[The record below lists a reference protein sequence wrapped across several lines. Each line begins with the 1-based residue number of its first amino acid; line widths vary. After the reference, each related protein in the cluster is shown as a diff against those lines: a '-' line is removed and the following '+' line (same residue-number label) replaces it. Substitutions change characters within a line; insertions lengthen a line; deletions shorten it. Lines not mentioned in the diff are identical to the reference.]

1 MKVSK
6 ETIVRTVVLFVALL
20 NTVLNAC
27 GKNPL
32 PFSDDEVYT
41 GVSAV
46 VATVAAVWAWWK
58 NNSFTAAAVKAD
70 EVFSVSNTLPTS
82 SATCASLKERARSLI
97 PSTTVPM
104 PTVA

>member
-41 GVSAV
+41 GASAV

-70 EVFSVSNTLPTS
+70 EV
-82 SATCASLKERARSLI
+82 LKIEKAEGG
-97 PSTTVPM
+97 TEDEGEQ
-104 PTVA
+104 

>member
-70 EVFSVSNTLPTS
+70 DV
-82 SATCASLKERARSLI
+82 LKIEKAEG
-97 PSTTVPM
+97 STEDEGEQ
-104 PTVA
+104 

>member
-6 ETIVRTVVLFVALL
+6 ETIVRTVVLFVSLL

-70 EVFSVSNTLPTS
+70 EV
-82 SATCASLKERARSLI
+82 LKIEKAEGG
-97 PSTTVPM
+97 TEDEGEQ
-104 PTVA
+104 

>member
-58 NNSFTAAAVKAD
+58 NNSFTSAAVKAD
-70 EVFSVSNTLPTS
+70 EV
-82 SATCASLKERARSLI
+82 LKIEKAEGG
-97 PSTTVPM
+97 TEDEGEQ
-104 PTVA
+104 

>member
-6 ETIVRTVVLFVALL
+6 ETIVRTAVLFVALL

-32 PFSDDEVYT
+32 PFSDDEVYA

-70 EVFSVSNTLPTS
+70 EV
-82 SATCASLKERARSLI
+82 LKIEKAEGG
-97 PSTTVPM
+97 TENEGEQ
-104 PTVA
+104 

>member
-6 ETIVRTVVLFVALL
+6 ETIARTVVLFVALL

-46 VATVAAVWAWWK
+46 VATVAAIWAWWK
-58 NNSFTAAAVKAD
+58 NNSFTSAAVKAD
-70 EVFSVSNTLPTS
+70 EV
-82 SATCASLKERARSLI
+82 LKIEKAEGG
-97 PSTTVPM
+97 TEDEGEQ
-104 PTVA
+104 

>member
-6 ETIVRTVVLFVALL
+6 KTIVRTVVLFVALL

-58 NNSFTAAAVKAD
+58 NNSFTSAAVKAD
-70 EVFSVSNTLPTS
+70 EV
-82 SATCASLKERARSLI
+82 LKIEKAEGG
-97 PSTTVPM
+97 TEDEGEQ
-104 PTVA
+104 

>member
-6 ETIVRTVVLFVALL
+6 ETIARTVVLFVALL

-70 EVFSVSNTLPTS
+70 EV
-82 SATCASLKERARSLI
+82 LKIEKAEGG
-97 PSTTVPM
+97 TEDEGEQ
-104 PTVA
+104 

>member
-70 EVFSVSNTLPTS
+70 EV
-82 SATCASLKERARSLI
+82 LKIEKAEG
-97 PSTTVPM
+97 STEDEGEQ
-104 PTVA
+104 

>member
-6 ETIVRTVVLFVALL
+6 ETIVRAVVLFVALL

-70 EVFSVSNTLPTS
+70 EV
-82 SATCASLKERARSLI
+82 LKIEKAEGG
-97 PSTTVPM
+97 TEDEGEQ
-104 PTVA
+104 

>member
-70 EVFSVSNTLPTS
+70 EI
-82 SATCASLKERARSLI
+82 LKIEKAEGG
-97 PSTTVPM
+97 TEDEGEQ
-104 PTVA
+104 

>member
-58 NNSFTAAAVKAD
+58 NNSFTASAVKAD
-70 EVFSVSNTLPTS
+70 EV
-82 SATCASLKERARSLI
+82 LKIEKAEGG
-97 PSTTVPM
+97 TEDEGEQ
-104 PTVA
+104 

>member
-6 ETIVRTVVLFVALL
+6 ETIARTVVLFVALL

-46 VATVAAVWAWWK
+46 VATVASIWAWWK
-58 NNSFTAAAVKAD
+58 NNSFTSAAVKAD
-70 EVFSVSNTLPTS
+70 EV
-82 SATCASLKERARSLI
+82 LKIEKAEGG
-97 PSTTVPM
+97 TEDEGEQ
-104 PTVA
+104 

>member
-6 ETIVRTVVLFVALL
+6 ETIARTVVLFVALL

-70 EVFSVSNTLPTS
+70 EV
-82 SATCASLKERARSLI
+82 LKIEKAEGG
-97 PSTTVPM
+97 TEDEGKQ
-104 PTVA
+104 

>member
-1 MKVSK
+1 MKPPQ
-6 ETIVRTVVLFVALL
+6 
-20 NTVLNAC
+20 LNAC

-70 EVFSVSNTLPTS
+70 EV
-82 SATCASLKERARSLI
+82 LKIEKAEGG
-97 PSTTVPM
+97 TEDEGEQ
-104 PTVA
+104 

>member
-6 ETIVRTVVLFVALL
+6 ETIVRTVVLFVAML

-58 NNSFTAAAVKAD
+58 NNSFTSAAVKAD
-70 EVFSVSNTLPTS
+70 EV
-82 SATCASLKERARSLI
+82 LKIEKAEGG
-97 PSTTVPM
+97 TEDEGEQ
-104 PTVA
+104 

>member
-6 ETIVRTVVLFVALL
+6 ETIVRTAVLFVALL

-58 NNSFTAAAVKAD
+58 NNSFTSAAVKAD
-70 EVFSVSNTLPTS
+70 EV
-82 SATCASLKERARSLI
+82 LKIEKAEGG
-97 PSTTVPM
+97 TEDEGEQ
-104 PTVA
+104 

>member
-6 ETIVRTVVLFVALL
+6 ETIVRTAVLFVALL

-46 VATVAAVWAWWK
+46 VATVAAIWAWWK
-58 NNSFTAAAVKAD
+58 NNSFTSAAVKAD
-70 EVFSVSNTLPTS
+70 EV
-82 SATCASLKERARSLI
+82 LKIEKAEGG
-97 PSTTVPM
+97 TEDEGEQ
-104 PTVA
+104 

>member
-70 EVFSVSNTLPTS
+70 EV
-82 SATCASLKERARSLI
+82 LKIEKAEGD
-97 PSTTVPM
+97 TEDEGEQ
-104 PTVA
+104 

>member
-46 VATVAAVWAWWK
+46 VATVAAVLAWWK

-70 EVFSVSNTLPTS
+70 EV
-82 SATCASLKERARSLI
+82 LKIEKAEGG
-97 PSTTVPM
+97 TEDEGEQ
-104 PTVA
+104 

>member
-46 VATVAAVWAWWK
+46 VATVAAIWAWWK
-58 NNSFTAAAVKAD
+58 NNSFTAAAVKAEEVLKIEKAEGGTED
-70 EVFSVSNTLPTS
+70 EG
-82 SATCASLKERARSLI
+82 EQ
-97 PSTTVPM
+97 
-104 PTVA
+104 